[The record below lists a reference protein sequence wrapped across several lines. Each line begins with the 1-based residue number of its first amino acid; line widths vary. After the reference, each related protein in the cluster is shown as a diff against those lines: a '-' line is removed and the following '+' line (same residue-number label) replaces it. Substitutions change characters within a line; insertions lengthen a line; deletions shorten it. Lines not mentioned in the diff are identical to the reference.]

1 MKGLTIKLIN
11 RFELFIASS
20 YSHSKDLEAQLH
32 IHGLITIEAPIIY
45 EVDPPSLGQ

>member
-20 YSHSKDLEAQLH
+20 YSHSKDPEAQLH
-32 IHGLITIEAPIIY
+32 THDLITIEVPIID
-45 EVDPPSLGQ
+45 EVDPPSHDQ